1 VFGICAGSLLLA
13 ASGVL
18 KGRTAGGHWL
28 SRALLSEFGVVPSDA
43 RLTIDGKFYASGG
56 VGLYSPTVLSA
67 PRSARGACCS
77 PIETVRPLLIR

>member
-1 VFGICAGSLLLA
+1 MFGICTGSLLLA

-28 SRALLSEFGVVPSDA
+28 SRALLSEFGVVTSNA
-43 RLTIDGKFYASGG
+43 RMTIDGKFCTSGG

-67 PRSARGACCS
+67 PRSARGGMLL